1 MKDRVCTSC
10 GFEGKPIKQ
19 CIESFLVDAFIWGI
33 VGGGVLVT
41 GLWPALAIPV
51 VWTIYHLAK
60 FKTTKCPKCG
70 DLEMVS
76 KTSRKGQ
83 RALDRKA
90 NPVKVWVN
98 TEAAQH

>member
-10 GFEGKPIKQ
+10 GFEGKPVKQ
-19 CIESFLVDAFIWGI
+19 CYESFLVDAFIWGI
-33 VGGGVLVT
+33 VGSGVLVT

-51 VWTIYHLAK
+51 AWTIYHLAK

-76 KTSRKGQ
+76 KESSKG
-83 RALDRKA
+83 RAALNKEA
-90 NPVKVWVN
+90 VQVWVN
-98 TEAAQH
+98 TEASQH